1 MTAQT
6 ISGARVAPRL
16 PDRRLAGLSALVRK
30 DVTEWARGR
39 RAWVIAIVTTLFM
52 GLTAANM
59 WITTRIAQA
68 LPEQPALPQGS
79 LAPLDNL
86 VAAVGAQV
94 WVLAAIFAVG
104 SLVVAERQSG
114 TLSWVASKPVSR
126 GAIWVSKW
134 LTATGM
140 LAVSAVVVPVVAT
153 AGIVVVLYGI
163 PSPVAVVGLILGM
176 IAVVAFF
183 AAVGL
188 AAGTILPGQPA
199 VIAAG
204 FGVFAVVPMLTAVM
218 PFDVSAFLPTS
229 ILTWVPMLLAGEPV
243 SMATPVAYAVA
254 TAAVVGLGLNRMSRM
269 EL

>member
-1 MTAQT
+1 M
-6 ISGARVAPRL
+6 
-16 PDRRLAGLSALVRK
+16 
-30 DVTEWARGR
+30 
-39 RAWVIAIVTTLFM
+39 
-52 GLTAANM
+52 
-59 WITTRIAQA
+59 
-68 LPEQPALPQGS
+68 S
-79 LAPLDNL
+79 LL
-86 VAAVGAQV
+86 
-94 WVLAAIFAVG
+94 
-104 SLVVAERQSG
+104 VAERESG

-126 GAIWVSKW
+126 GAIWLSKW

-153 AGIVVVLYGI
+153 VGVVVLLYGI
-163 PSPVAVVGLILGM
+163 PSPVAVVGLGVGM

-204 FGVFAVVPMLTAVM
+204 FGAFAVVPMLTAVM

-254 TAAVVGLGLNRMSRM
+254 TAAVVGLGLNRMQRM